1 MRVCV
6 VVCTRAR
13 QLCQEQPHIERQ
25 ATAVRRH
32 VLMSSLARRSQ
43 ASLADITLP
52 DVITQGSNDDKQWE
66 DEDPL
71 FFGGAIEAGDNPL
84 DVNYDM
90 DVEQMRSEMVEEP
103 EVRRDSDGSAL
114 KVPSARPSG
123 LDEAME
129 PSQFDMP
136 DIDFEPEPAAAR
148 ESEAHALSL
157 GGDSAGPTPMR
168 TSEDGLEFDTP
179 KIEVKKA
186 KKGKAKIK
194 KDKETN
200 LDTETYKKWIS
211 DPESVKDILR
221 EPRPLP
227 RNREEVCVC
236 VCVCVCV
243 QVCTCRCVLV
253 DVCACVCIGC
263 LCIREHLHTRSPT
276 HKHTGQASTLPE
288 SRSAG
293 QASGDAPEGA
303 FAGMLQLSGLFCHA
317 NRSLL
322 PCK

>member
-1 MRVCV
+1 
-6 VVCTRAR
+6 
-13 QLCQEQPHIERQ
+13 
-25 ATAVRRH
+25 
-32 VLMSSLARRSQ
+32 
-43 ASLADITLP
+43 
-52 DVITQGSNDDKQWE
+52 
-66 DEDPL
+66 
-71 FFGGAIEAGDNPL
+71 
-84 DVNYDM
+84 
-90 DVEQMRSEMVEEP
+90 VEEP

-236 VCVCVCV
+236 VCVCVC
-243 QVCTCRCVLV
+243 RCVRV
-253 DVCACVCIGC
+253 GMC
-263 LCIREHLHTRSPT
+263 L
-276 HKHTGQASTLPE
+276 
-288 SRSAG
+288 
-293 QASGDAPEGA
+293 
-303 FAGMLQLSGLFCHA
+303 
-317 NRSLL
+317 
-322 PCK
+322 